1 MPNAG
6 LLPVPINMNNNFG
19 REFRLVMRVVLL
31 QMGCAT
37 VAGLLFWM
45 TGGAAA
51 ALSAFTGGMIVAV
64 GTAVFGWRMFAP
76 GIAPA
81 PRLFRAMVAGESLK
95 WIWLVLAIW
104 AALARF
110 ELMALPLLTGLVI
123 AQFGYWIGMITL
135 KRGN

>member
-1 MPNAG
+1 
-6 LLPVPINMNNNFG
+6 MNNIFG
-19 REFRLVMRVVLL
+19 VRYRLVRRVVLL

-37 VAGLLFWM
+37 FAGLLFWM
-45 TGGAAA
+45 TGGAEAA
-51 ALSAFTGGMIVAV
+51 TAAFTGGMIVAV

-95 WIWLVLAIW
+95 WIWLVVAIW

-110 ELMALPLLTGLVI
+110 DLRALPLLTGLVI
-123 AQFGYWIGMITL
+123 AQFGYWVGMITL

>member
-37 VAGLLFWM
+37 SAGLLFWLM
-45 TGGAAA
+45 DGAAA
-51 ALSAFTGGMIVAV
+51 AIAAFAGGMIVAA

-81 PRLFRAMVAGESLK
+81 GTLFRAMVAAEALK
-95 WIWLVLAIW
+95 WVWLLIAIW
-104 AALARF
+104 AAVAHFKLTP
-110 ELMALPLLTGLVI
+110 LPLLAGL
-123 AQFGYWIGMITL
+123 AFTQFGYWMGMIGL
-135 KRGN
+135 KRGS